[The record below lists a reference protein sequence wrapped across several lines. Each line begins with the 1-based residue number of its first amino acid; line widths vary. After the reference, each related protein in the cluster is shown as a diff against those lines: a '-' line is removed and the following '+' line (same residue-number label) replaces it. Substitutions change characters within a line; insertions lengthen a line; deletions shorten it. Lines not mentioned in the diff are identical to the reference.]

1 MIDVQRVDYIR
12 VPVTDID
19 AANHFYG
26 EVLGLRR
33 NPNSPSDDWVE
44 YEAGNVTLAVMTPH
58 THEYEFAPLPPATLA
73 LRVPDVA
80 EAKAEARGGR
90 SGGQRDVGLGP
101 LPRAPASAIPPATA
115 SSSTTATR
123 RTRTGRSRDRRRR
136 ARRLPRVPVMDN
148 ATGDAHFRELGLWE
162 RNPRSTERWVEYEA
176 PNVTLALVPNATRRP
191 RARTA
196 AVRGVR
202 RSRRRHRGR
211 AQAARWPRSSSSATD
226 STRRLVRP
234 PFVGLD
240 GNGMLLHHR
249 YAPHRDGRSP
259 EAPRG
264 ESTSWRSPTRDR
276 DRAEEFYGGTL
287 GLERNPN
294 SSETWVEY
302 ETANV
307 TLAPVDPVAAGQEF
321 KPLPAGTIAFRVA
334 DVEAA
339 AAELESAGVEFPAGV
354 IDSGVCHLAPFSDP
368 DGNGLML
375 HRRYAPFSDGTK
387 P

>member
-1 MIDVQRVDYIR
+1 VTIVVERVD
-12 VPVTDID
+12 
-19 AANHFYG
+19 F
-26 EVLGLRR
+26 
-33 NPNSPSDDWVE
+33 
-44 YEAGNVTLAVMTPH
+44 LA
-58 THEYEFAPLPPATLA
+58 
-73 LRVPDVA
+73 
-80 EAKAEARGGR
+80 
-90 SGGQRDVGLGP
+90 
-101 LPRAPASAIPPATA
+101 
-115 SSSTTATR
+115 
-123 RTRTGRSRDRRRR
+123 
-136 ARRLPRVPVMDN
+136 VPVMDN
-148 ATGDAHFRELGLWE
+148 ATGDAHLRELGLWE

-176 PNVTLALVPNATRRP
+176 PNVTLALVPNAYTGG
-191 RARTA
+191 RAHEPLPFA
-196 AVRGVR
+196 AFAVRVDDI
-202 RSRRRHRGR
+202 
-211 AQAARWPRSSSSATD
+211 QAERTRLEGTVEFQGDGFD
-226 STRRLVRP
+226 STVCYGA

-264 ESTSWRSPTRDR
+264 RIDFVAVPTRDR
-276 DRAEEFYGGTL
+276 DRAEEFYGGML

-307 TLAPVDPVAAGQEF
+307 TLAPVDPATAGQEF

-339 AAELESAGVEFPAGV
+339 AAELESAGVEFPMGV

-368 DGNGLML
+368 DGNGLTL
-375 HRRYAPFSDGTK
+375 HRRYAPFSDGTT